1 MPLVLAGGLSEK
13 SDVVEVYRL
22 RVENRSLTQR
32 TLKNLVELLGGRSR
46 STFLKGR
53 RPQTIRLDVTLP
65 PDQSTYFLSK
75 LSGLGELTAPS
86 SDLIQR
92 GGPGDDSA
100 RLILIDIFDR

>member
-53 RPQTIRLDVTLP
+53 R
-65 PDQSTYFLSK
+65 
-75 LSGLGELTAPS
+75 LT
-86 SDLIQR
+86 
-92 GGPGDDSA
+92 
-100 RLILIDIFDR
+100 